1 MKRGMRKFFAGALAF
16 VMLFTMTGCGKGEED
31 TKTNGD
37 NTTTEATPTG
47 ATQTTTSDTK
57 AKEEAS
63 SIDHSKTITI
73 DVFSTQTNYQGI
85 QGGWFGKIV
94 KDKFNIELNIIAP
107 NVAGGGDTLYQT
119 RSAEGNLGD
128 IVIIDRAKMKD
139 CVESEIILDLTD
151 YYANSTYLKS
161 FDQSIQATKEFIGSD
176 RIYALSG
183 SSTCKATEPVFENQ
197 SPYVGTFMRLD
208 YYNELGNPEMKTTT
222 DMLNVLKQM
231 QEAHPTTEDGKKVYA
246 FSLFDDWDG
255 DYMALA
261 SKYAFLYGYDEGK
274 AGFVFPS
281 PDATSYSEIAAD
293 NGVYYNA
300 LKMFFDANQMGLVD
314 PDSSSQDWDAVYT
327 KMQNGQTLFS
337 FWPWLAYS
345 YNKLENKNAGKG
357 MVFIPVEDQKIVNDG
372 YNRYG
377 NTQLCIGIG
386 SKTEYP
392 DRVFEFVDWMAS
404 SEYIYYTP
412 GSAGIRGLHWDIV
425 NGRPELTEFGFQCMD
440 DGNTMMPDEYGGGT
454 YTDGR
459 PGIGFNFLAPTS
471 VDIETGEKFAV
482 ADWSSVLESTKS
494 LLDEKYEET
503 FGAKNAAEYLLKN
516 NLVQVAPGS
525 AYFAPAEDTEL
536 ATKRSQCGDLIT
548 NTSWK
553 MVFAEN
559 EEEFNALWVEM
570 KEQLDGLGYQDV
582 LAADLQKLEGLREA
596 RAVAIAAESK

>member
-1 MKRGMRKFFAGALAF
+1 MKSNMRKLLSLALILL
-16 VMLFTMTGCGKGEED
+16 MLFTMTACSKGNKDKETTGDGKKTDTVQTDKDGQGETAE
-31 TKTNGD
+31 
-37 NTTTEATPTG
+37 
-47 ATQTTTSDTK
+47 
-57 AKEEAS
+57 
-63 SIDHSKTITI
+63 IDRSKTITL

-85 QGGWFGKIV
+85 QSGWFAKII

-139 CVESEIILDLTD
+139 CVESEIILDITD
-151 YYANSTYLKS
+151 YYANSTYLKE

-183 SSTCKATEPVFENQ
+183 GATCKATDPVFENQ
-197 SPYVGTFMRLD
+197 APYVGTFMRLD

-231 QEAHPTTEDGKKVYA
+231 QDAHPTTEDGKKVYA

-293 NGVYYNA
+293 NGVYYNS
-300 LKMFFDANQMGLVD
+300 LKMLYEANQMGLVD
-314 PDSSSQDWDAVYT
+314 PDSSSQDWDTTYN
-327 KMQNGQTLFS
+327 KMKEGQTLFS
-337 FWPWLAYS
+337 FWPWLAAS
-345 YNKLENKNAGKG
+345 FNTLENKNAGKG
-357 MVFIPVEDQKIVNDG
+357 MAFIPVEDQELVNDG

-377 NTQLCIGIG
+377 NTQLSIGIG
-386 SKTEYP
+386 SRTKYP
-392 DRVFEFVDWMAS
+392 ERVFEFVDWLAS

-412 GSAGIRGLHWDIV
+412 GSAGIKGLNWDIV
-425 NGRPELTEFGFQCMD
+425 DGRPELTEFGYKCMD
-440 DGNTMMPDEYGGGT
+440 DGATMMPEEYGGGT
-454 YTDGR
+454 YEDGR
-459 PGIGFNFLAPTS
+459 PEIGFNFLATTS
-471 VDIETGEKFAV
+471 IDPATGEKFAI
-482 ADWSSVLESTKS
+482 ADWTSVLEATKTV
-494 LLDEKYEET
+494 LDDKYEET
-503 FGAKNAAEYLLKN
+503 FGAKNAAEYLLNN

-548 NTSWK
+548 NVSWV
-553 MVFAEN
+553 MIFAESDD
-559 EEEFNALWVEM
+559 EFNSLWADM
-570 KEQLDGLGYQDV
+570 KDQLEGLGYADV
-582 LAADLQKLEGLREA
+582 LAADLEKLEGLRKA
-596 RAVAIAAESK
+596 RAEAIAAESNQ

>member
-1 MKRGMRKFFAGALAF
+1 MKRSSKRLIAAALVF
-16 VMLFTMTGCGKGEED
+16 VMLFTMIGCSKKKTETAATGD
-31 TKTNGD
+31 VTN
-37 NTTTEATPTG
+37 TEAQSESG
-47 ATQTTTSDTK
+47 TK
-57 AKEEAS
+57 AETGGSE
-63 SIDHSKTITI
+63 IDHSKTITL
-73 DVFSTQTNYQGI
+73 DVFSSQTNYQGI
-85 QGGWFGKIV
+85 QSGWFGKIV

-107 NVAGGGDTLYQT
+107 NVAGNGDTLYQT

-128 IVIIDRAKMKD
+128 IVIIDRARMKD
-139 CVESEIILDLTD
+139 CVESGIILDITD
-151 YYANSTYLKS
+151 YYNNSKYVKTY
-161 FDQSIQATKEFIGSD
+161 DQSTQATKEFIGSD

-231 QEAHPTTEDGKKVYA
+231 QDAHPTTEDGKKVYA

-274 AGFVFPS
+274 AGFLFPS
-281 PDATSYSEIAAD
+281 PDATSYSEITDD

-314 PDSSSQDWDAVYT
+314 PDSSSQDWSTVYT

-337 FWPWLAYS
+337 FWPWLGMAY
-345 YNKLENKNAGKG
+345 NTLDNKNAGKG
-357 MVFIPVEDQKIVNDG
+357 MAYIPVEDQKLVNDG

-377 NTQLCIGIG
+377 NTGLVIGIG
-386 SKTEYP
+386 SKTQYP

-404 SEYIYYTP
+404 NEYVYYTP
-412 GSAGIRGLHWDIV
+412 GSAGIKGLNWDIV
-425 NGRPELTEFGFQCMD
+425 DGKPALTEFGYKCMD
-440 DGNTMMPDEYGGGT
+440 DGKTLMPDEYGGGT
-454 YTDGR
+454 FEDGR
-459 PGIGFNFLAPTS
+459 SQVGFNFLATTS
-471 VDIETGEKFAV
+471 VDPDTGEKFSI
-482 ADWSSVLESTKS
+482 ADWASVLEDTKTVF
-494 LLDEKYEET
+494 DEKYEET
-503 FGAKNAAEYLLKN
+503 FGAKNAAEYLIKN
-516 NLVQVAPGS
+516 NLVQVSPGS

-548 NTSWK
+548 QVSWQ

-559 EEEFNALWVEM
+559 EDEFNALWADM
-570 KEQLDGLGYQDV
+570 KEKLDGLGFADV
-582 LAADLQKLEGLREA
+582 IAADQKKVEGLCAA
-596 RAVAIAAESK
+596 RAEAIAAESNQ